1 MPSDADIR
9 NLLISY
15 KYNSQAFADIR
26 AVTKSFTSLQ
36 VFKKQFVYRNGESKQ
51 LVCLDGTIPIKYK
64 AKTYNIPIIIWT
76 HETHPYNAPLVFVQP
91 TATMNIKAGK
101 HVDQSGS
108 VTIPY
113 LNEWRYGQSD
123 THTLVSVLCMVFGEE
138 PPVFAKSK
146 TRAPPPV
153 PSANQSATQNQLPY
167 PISAPNM
174 PQHGGQYPG
183 SSTATGYPSVPP
195 YPTYTPG
202 YTNTSSS
209 SVAPQGYPSY
219 GTPQQPPYQTTAPT
233 TTAASIGGYPGMLPY
248 PPGPA
253 TTGSTGYPSAQP
265 ATSYP
270 PASTAAPYSTTTPYP
285 PYPTN
290 NYTNPPPTTGATDQ
304 SGVQRQKSFGLSEE
318 EIKESLRSALKDRVR
333 RRLKEILEAN
343 KAEMDVL
350 RKTQE
355 DLTNGKGKLEAMAK
369 AIEEETAECQTSINL
384 LTSAIPE
391 IKAQIEKKFVQ
402 SEFLPEE
409 AIETTAPVYRQL
421 LQTYSE
427 EQAIEDTLYI
437 LGDALR
443 KETIGIELYLKK
455 VRDLSTRQ
463 FMLKALTMKCRE
475 KAGLSDL

>member
-167 PISAPNM
+167 PIW
-174 PQHGGQYPG
+174 
-183 SSTATGYPSVPP
+183 
-195 YPTYTPG
+195 
-202 YTNTSSS
+202 
-209 SVAPQGYPSY
+209 YPSY